1 MIDLSKL
8 DPYLLYEFDRQLK
21 EVVDS
26 DTYMSLSFDAED
38 GMFYLYFYGNK
49 PKWHELC
56 RGSDKS
62 LVVAVRKCGESLAAA
77 KENLEASNG

>member
-8 DPYLLYEFDRQLK
+8 DPYLLYEFDQQLR

-38 GMFYLYFYGNK
+38 GMFYLYF
-49 PKWHELC
+49 
-56 RGSDKS
+56 
-62 LVVAVRKCGESLAAA
+62 
-77 KENLEASNG
+77 